1 MRLWFTHRN
10 TCTIRNINTSV
21 NTLQHYPITVKQKAG
36 LITPS
41 LWTFW
46 SVTWLS
52 SESAFVLLRLLE
64 FSELPRF
71 LLPLCYCVDQII
83 PGHKNTP
90 GSDSP
95 GVQVMSVGFPSS
107 LQTRGNKRVPSSLCN
122 RRAASESTGRSVQR
136 ARPALQPEKE
146 AASRGGCR
154 NRRDALLQCPMPPPS
169 ALPQCTSRE
178 RGPGENRPHF
188 CTSAG

>member
-95 GVQVMSVGFPSS
+95 GVQVMSVVSHSTCLWDELSLPWWEISFSTFVIPRYKILSIKIRAIKERYIEIFFKAAPKFSS
-107 LQTRGNKRVPSSLCN
+107 LSSNK
-122 RRAASESTGRSVQR
+122 
-136 ARPALQPEKE
+136 
-146 AASRGGCR
+146 
-154 NRRDALLQCPMPPPS
+154 LL
-169 ALPQCTSRE
+169 LT
-178 RGPGENRPHF
+178 
-188 CTSAG
+188 